1 MPADVECAKRTFN
14 VLALTKNYN
23 ALFFWT
29 PLSLFIYRNFSLRIH
44 TADAIPH

>member
-29 PLSLFIYRNFSLRIH
+29 PLSLFLFTETSR
-44 TADAIPH
+44 